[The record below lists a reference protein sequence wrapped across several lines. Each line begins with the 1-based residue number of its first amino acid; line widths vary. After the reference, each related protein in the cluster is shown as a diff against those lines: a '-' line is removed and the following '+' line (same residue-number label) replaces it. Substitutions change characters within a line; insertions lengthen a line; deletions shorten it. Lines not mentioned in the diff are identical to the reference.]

1 MSISFHQLALY
12 GGALLILFLVPG
24 PVWAA
29 LIARAMSGGFKAAWP
44 LAAGVVVGDGLW
56 PVLAVFGVT
65 WLVSLYAG
73 FLTLL
78 RMGGAAMLVLMGLA
92 LLLKP
97 ARAINDEGLG
107 GAASG
112 PWAAFSTGVLVILGN
127 PKAILFYM
135 GMLPGFFDIRQLN
148 GWDIAAI
155 ALVSMTIPFSGN
167 LLLALFL
174 GRARNLISSPEAL
187 RRVNMGS
194 GIALICVGA
203 VIALG

>member
-1 MSISFHQLALY
+1 MILY
-12 GGALLILFLVPG
+12 LVPG

-78 RMGGAAMLVLMGLA
+78 RMGGAVMLVLMGLV
-92 LLLKP
+92 LLFKP
-97 ARAINDEGLG
+97 AREIDDNGLAK
-107 GAASG
+107 AASS

-135 GMLPGFFDIRQLN
+135 GILPGFFDLRQLN
-148 GWDIAAI
+148 GWDIAVI
-155 ALVSMTIPFSGN
+155 AVVSMAIPFSGN
-167 LLLALFL
+167 LLLALFTD
-174 GRARNLISSPEAL
+174 RARNLVSSPGAL

-203 VIALG
+203 LIAVG